1 MARTKKTLAAT
12 STVTRDAADMLVE
25 RLNQIDGLAFV
36 RDAWENKAPD
46 NYGVV
51 ELDGDAASLWADDHQ
66 VGVIYQL
73 SVHLYVTGGGDG
85 WIAKVQAALA
95 EICDGYSMPTHEYAY
110 DISKNHWL
118 WRCRIIG
125 PLQWT
130 ESEGGGNGTA

>member
-1 MARTKKTLAAT
+1 MTTET
-12 STVTRDAADMLVE
+12 TYDAADLLVE
-25 RLNQIDGLAFV
+25 ALNVIDGLAFV

-73 SVHLYVTGGGDG
+73 SVHLYVTGGGDE
-85 WIAKVQAALA
+85 WIKKIQTVLA
-95 EICDGYSMPTHEYAY
+95 ERCDGYTMPTHEYAY

-130 ESEGGGNGTA
+130 ESEGGDDGTA